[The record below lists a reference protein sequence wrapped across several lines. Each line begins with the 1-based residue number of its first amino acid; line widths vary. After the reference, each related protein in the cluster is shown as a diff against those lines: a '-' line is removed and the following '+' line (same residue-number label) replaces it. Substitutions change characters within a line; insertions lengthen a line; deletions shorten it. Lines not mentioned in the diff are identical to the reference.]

1 LQQLKQDMAVGTDGM
16 LVNEIKFFNSSSI
29 LKKFLIFNLI
39 IFLVLG
45 IFTYLYLSAIK
56 PSLVKNR
63 SDEHERIINN
73 TTDHIKRLNI
83 KFTKENAT
91 EFLLSTRFLF
101 QNLDRVQL
109 YDLNS
114 NLLADT
120 DTLDLAQDIF
130 VRSKNIQETSIDKSD
145 ENINIKESSKTTQST
160 TFNTE
165 SYVREYS
172 EQENINNK
180 LVINELISNNF
191 YVMTINAVRVDGKN
205 KGYIIVSE
213 IANDIL
219 VAVDERKNFI
229 LRTVL
234 SVALVILIFS
244 VFLNKYILKPI
255 RSLVLYTQAIKEKDV
270 KIDKHEKYL
279 LRKDEVGQLSRS
291 LNEMTED
298 LYKRINAAETFSS
311 DLAHEIR
318 NPLTS
323 LKGASEVLENTL
335 DNEKRKK
342 LIKVISHD
350 VERIERLIT
359 DYSQMLKDEASLSRA
374 KMIKI
379 DLSNVV
385 DSVVEDFNSNL
396 LNSNKNIKININNS
410 NLNSSKLNILGVESK
425 LEQVV
430 ANLLDN
436 AVSFSPP
443 NSKISVACD
452 IKKKDAQ
459 LVIKDEGPGF
469 SKKNIGKVFNR
480 FYSNRPE
487 KFGEHSGLG
496 LNIVKNIVELHGG
509 SIIVSNQTSNKKGA
523 RIEVLL
529 PIYK

>member
-1 LQQLKQDMAVGTDGM
+1 MKS
-16 LVNEIKFFNSSSI
+16 NFFSSSSI
-29 LKKFLIFNLI
+29 LRKFLVFNLLV
-39 IFLVLG
+39 FLILG
-45 IFTYLYLSAIK
+45 IFTFLYLNAIK
-56 PSLVKNR
+56 PNLVKNR
-63 SDEHERIINN
+63 SEHHSRIISN
-73 TTDHIKRLNI
+73 TSEHISRLNI
-83 KFTKENAT
+83 KFTKESVT

-109 YDLNS
+109 YDLDS

-120 DTLDLAQDIF
+120 DTLDLVQDIF
-130 VRSKNIQETSIDKSD
+130 VRNEDVQETSIDKSD
-145 ENINIKESSKTTQST
+145 EELNVKENLDISKGT

-172 EQENINNK
+172 EQKDTNEK
-180 LVINELISNNF
+180 LVITETINNNF
-191 YVMTINAVRVDGKN
+191 YVITINTVKLEGKSQ
-205 KGYIIVSE
+205 GYIVVSE

-229 LRTVL
+229 LRTVF
-234 SVALVILIFS
+234 SVAVVILIFS

-255 RSLVLYTQAIKEKDV
+255 RSLVLYTKAIKEKDV
-270 KIDKHEKYL
+270 KIGKHEKYL
-279 LRKDEVGQLSRS
+279 LRKDEVGLLSRS

-298 LYKRINAAETFSS
+298 LYKRIGIAESFSS

-323 LKGASEVLENTL
+323 LKGASEVLENTTES
-335 DNEKRKK
+335 EKRKK

-374 KMIKI
+374 KMTKI
-379 DLSNVV
+379 NLSDVIN
-385 DSVVEDFNSNL
+385 SVVEDFNSDL
-396 LNSNKNIKININNS
+396 SNSKKNIKININNS
-410 NLNSSKLNILGVESK
+410 KLNGSTLNVLGVESK
-425 LEQVV
+425 LEQIL

-436 AVSFSPP
+436 AVSFSPA
-443 NSKISVACD
+443 NSKISVVCN
-452 IKKKDAQ
+452 IKNKNAQ
-459 LVIKDEGPGF
+459 LIVEDEGPGF
-469 SKKNIGKVFNR
+469 NEKNIDKIFNR

-496 LNIVKNIVELHGG
+496 LNIVKNIIELHGG
-509 SIIVSNQTSNKKGA
+509 SILATNQSGNKKGA

-529 PIYK
+529 PIYQ

>member
-1 LQQLKQDMAVGTDGM
+1 MKS
-16 LVNEIKFFNSSSI
+16 NFFSSSSI

-39 IFLVLG
+39 VFLFLG
-45 IFTYLYLSAIK
+45 IFTYLYLDAIK
-56 PSLVKNR
+56 PNLVKNR
-63 SDEHERIINN
+63 SIQHTKIINN
-73 TTDHIKRLNI
+73 TSGHIDRLNI
-83 KFTKENAT
+83 QFTKESAT
-91 EFLLSTRFLF
+91 KFLLDARFLF

-120 DTLDLAQDIF
+120 DTLDLVQDIF
-130 VRSKNIQETSIDKSD
+130 IKNQEVQETSINKSEED
-145 ENINIKESSKTTQST
+145 LNIAKSLENSETT
-160 TFNTE
+160 TFNTKN
-165 SYVREYS
+165 YVEKYS
-172 EQENINNK
+172 KKNNDTE
-180 LVINELISNNF
+180 LVISETINNNF
-191 YVMTINAVRVDGKN
+191 YVMTINSVKYEEGN

-219 VAVDERKNFI
+219 VAVEERKNFI
-229 LRTVL
+229 LRTVF

-255 RSLVLYTQAIKEKDV
+255 RALVLYTKAIKEKDE

-291 LNEMTED
+291 LNEMTAD
-298 LYKRINAAETFSS
+298 LYKRIDIAETFSS

-323 LKGASEVLENTL
+323 LKGASEVLENTS

-374 KMIKI
+374 KMTKI
-379 DLSNVV
+379 NLSNVIN
-385 DSVVEDFNSNL
+385 SVVEDFNSDL
-396 LNSNKNIKININNS
+396 LNSNQNIKIDVNNS
-410 NLNSSKLNILGVESK
+410 NLNGSKLNVLGVEGK
-425 LEQVV
+425 LEQIV

-443 NSKISVACD
+443 NGKISVKCN
-452 IKKKDAQ
+452 IKEQDAQ
-459 LVIKDEGPGF
+459 LIIEDEGPGF
-469 SKKNIGKVFNR
+469 NETSIDKVFNR

-509 SIIVSNQTSNKKGA
+509 SIKASNQNGSTKGA

>member
-1 LQQLKQDMAVGTDGM
+1 MQS
-16 LVNEIKFFNSSSI
+16 NFFISSSI
-29 LKKFLIFNLI
+29 LRKFLIFNLV
-39 IFLVLG
+39 IFLFLG
-45 IFTYLYLSAIK
+45 IFTFLYLKAIK
-56 PSLVKNR
+56 PNLVQNI
-63 SDEHERIINN
+63 SEQHARIIDN
-73 TTDHIKRLNI
+73 TSDHINRLDI
-83 KFTKENAT
+83 EFTKESVT
-91 EFLLSTRFLF
+91 EFLLATRFLF

-109 YDLNS
+109 YDLNL

-130 VRSKNIQETSIDKSD
+130 TRSESVQETSIDKSD
-145 ENINIKESSKTTQST
+145 EKLNVSENFSKIKTT

-165 SYVREYS
+165 NLLKNYS
-172 EQENINNK
+172 RKKNINSK
-180 LVINELISNNF
+180 LIIGETINNNF
-191 YVMTINAVRVDGKN
+191 YVITINSVNVEGKN
-205 KGYIIVSE
+205 KGYIVVSE

-219 VAVDERKNFI
+219 VAVEERKNFI
-229 LRTVL
+229 LRSVFF
-234 SVALVILIFS
+234 VALVILIFS

-255 RSLVLYTQAIKEKDV
+255 RSLVLYTKAIKEKDI
-270 KIDKHEKYL
+270 KIGKHEKYL

-298 LYKRINAAETFSS
+298 LYKRINIAETFSS

-323 LKGASEVLENTL
+323 LKGASEVLNDTT

-374 KMIKI
+374 KMKKI
-379 DLSNVV
+379 DFSNVV
-385 DSVVEDFNSNL
+385 DSVVEDFNSDL
-396 LNSNKNIKININNS
+396 QNSNKKIKININNS
-410 NLNSSKLNILGVESK
+410 NLNGSSLNVLGVESK
-425 LEQVV
+425 LEQII

-436 AVSFSPP
+436 AVSFSPS
-443 NSKISVACD
+443 NSEIMVRCG
-452 IKKKDAQ
+452 IKKENAQ
-459 LVIKDEGPGF
+459 LIIEDQGPGF
-469 SKKNIGKVFNR
+469 NEKNIDKVFNR

-487 KFGEHSGLG
+487 NFGEHSGLG
-496 LNIVKNIVELHGG
+496 LNIVKNIIELHGG
-509 SIIVSNQTSNKKGA
+509 SIIASNQPESKRGA

>member
-1 LQQLKQDMAVGTDGM
+1 MKS
-16 LVNEIKFFNSSSI
+16 NFFSSSSI
-29 LKKFLIFNLI
+29 LKKFLVFNLI
-39 IFLVLG
+39 VFLVLG
-45 IFTYLYLSAIK
+45 AFTYLYLNAIK
-56 PSLVKNR
+56 PNLIKNR
-63 SDEHERIINN
+63 SNQHLKIIDN
-73 TTDHIKRLNI
+73 TSDHIDRLNI
-83 KFTKENAT
+83 EFTKESAT
-91 EFLLSTRFLF
+91 KFLLDARFLF

-130 VRSKNIQETSIDKSD
+130 VISQDVQETSIDKSD
-145 ENINIKESSKTTQST
+145 ENINISESPKTTQTT
-160 TFNTE
+160 TFNTG
-165 SYVREYS
+165 SYVKEYAG
-172 EQENINNK
+172 QKNINDK
-180 LVINELISNNF
+180 LVISEAINNNF
-191 YVMTINAVRVDGKN
+191 YVMTINSVKLDGKN

-229 LRTVL
+229 LRTVF

-255 RSLVLYTQAIKEKDV
+255 KSLVLYTKAIKEKDV
-270 KIDKHEKYL
+270 KIDKHEKYF

-298 LYKRINAAETFSS
+298 LYKRIDIAETFSS

-323 LKGASEVLENTL
+323 LKSASEVLENTS

-374 KMIKI
+374 KMTKI
-379 DLSNVV
+379 NLSNVI
-385 DSVVEDFNSNL
+385 DSVVEDFNSDL

-410 NLNSSKLNILGVESK
+410 NLNGSKLNVLGVESK
-425 LEQVV
+425 LEQIV

-436 AVSFSPP
+436 AVSFSPSK
-443 NSKISVACD
+443 SKISVVCD

-459 LVIKDEGPGF
+459 LIIIDEGPGF
-469 SKKNIGKVFNR
+469 NEKNIDKVFNR

-496 LNIVKNIVELHGG
+496 LNIVKNIIELHGG
-509 SIIVSNQTSNKKGA
+509 SILASNQPGNKKGA

>member
-1 LQQLKQDMAVGTDGM
+1 MKS
-16 LVNEIKFFNSSSI
+16 NFFSSSSI
-29 LKKFLIFNLI
+29 LRKFLVFNLI
-39 IFLVLG
+39 VFLVLG
-45 IFTYLYLSAIK
+45 VFTYLYLSAIK
-56 PSLVKNR
+56 PNLVKNR
-63 SDEHERIINN
+63 SDHHTKIIDN
-73 TTDHIKRLNI
+73 TVDHIQRLNI
-83 KFTKENAT
+83 EFTKEKTT

-120 DTLDLAQDIF
+120 DILDLAEDIF
-130 VRSKNIQETSIDKSD
+130 VINQDVQETQIDKPD
-145 ENINIKESSKTTQST
+145 EKIKADKNQKTVST
-160 TFNTE
+160 TTFDTE
-165 SYVREYS
+165 NYVRKYS
-172 EQENINNK
+172 EQKNFDNK
-180 LVINELISNNF
+180 LVIEETINNSF
-191 YVMTINAVRVDGKN
+191 YVMTINTVKLDGEN

-219 VAVDERKNFI
+219 IAVDERKNFI
-229 LRTVL
+229 LRTVF
-234 SVALVILIFS
+234 SVAIVIFIFS

-255 RSLVLYTQAIKEKDV
+255 RALVLYTKAIREKDE
-270 KIDKHEKYL
+270 KIGKHEKYL
-279 LRKDEVGQLSRS
+279 LRKDEVGLLSRS

-298 LYKRINAAETFSS
+298 FYKRIDIAETFSS

-323 LKGASEVLENTL
+323 LKGASEVLENTI

-359 DYSQMLKDEASLSRA
+359 DYSQMLKDEATISRA
-374 KMIKI
+374 KMVKI

-385 DSVVEDFNSNL
+385 SSVVEDFNSNL
-396 LNSNKNIKININNS
+396 SNSNKNIKIKINHS
-410 NLNSSKLNILGVESK
+410 NLNGSKLIVLGVESK
-425 LEQVV
+425 LEQIV

-436 AVSFSPP
+436 AVSFSPS
-443 NSKISVACD
+443 NSKISVMCGV
-452 IKKKDAQ
+452 KKNEAQ
-459 LVIKDEGPGF
+459 LIIEDEGPGF
-469 SKKNIGKVFNR
+469 NEKNIDKIFNR

-496 LNIVKNIVELHGG
+496 LNIVKNIVELHKG
-509 SIIVSNQTSNKKGA
+509 SILASNQFGNKKGA

>member
-1 LQQLKQDMAVGTDGM
+1 MNL
-16 LVNEIKFFNSSSI
+16 NFFSSSSI

-39 IFLVLG
+39 VFLVLG
-45 IFTYLYLSAIK
+45 VFTFLYLNAIK
-56 PSLVKNR
+56 PNLVKNR
-63 SDEHERIINN
+63 SNKHSKIINN
-73 TTDHIKRLNI
+73 TSDHISRLNVE
-83 KFTKENAT
+83 FTKESAI

-120 DTLDLAQDIF
+120 DTLDLDQDAF
-130 VRSKNIQETSIDKSD
+130 VKSLEVQETSIDKLD
-145 ENINIKESSKTTQST
+145 ESLNTNENLDETQTT

-165 SYVREYS
+165 NYVKKYS
-172 EQENINNK
+172 KQKNVNDK
-180 LVINELISNNF
+180 LIINETINNNF
-191 YVMTINAVRVDGKN
+191 YVITINSVSIDGTS
-205 KGYIIVSE
+205 KGYIVVSE

-219 VAVDERKNFI
+219 IAVDERKNFI
-229 LRTVL
+229 LRTVF
-234 SVALVILIFS
+234 SIALVIFIFS

-255 RSLVLYTQAIKEKDV
+255 RSLVLYTKAIKEKDV
-270 KIDKHEKYL
+270 KIGKHEKYL

-298 LYKRINAAETFSS
+298 LYKRIDIAETFSS

-323 LKGASEVLENTL
+323 LKGASEVLDNTS
-335 DNEKRKK
+335 DSHKRKK
-342 LIKVISHD
+342 LIQVISHD

-379 DLSNVV
+379 NLTNVV
-385 DSVVEDFNSNL
+385 NSVVEDFNSDL
-396 LNSNKNIKININNS
+396 VNSNKNIKISVNHL
-410 NLNSSKLNILGVESK
+410 NLNGSKLNVLGVESK
-425 LEQVV
+425 LEQII

-436 AVSFSPP
+436 AVSFSPF
-443 NSKISVACD
+443 NSQISVKCS
-452 IKKKDAQ
+452 IKKKEAQ
-459 LVIKDEGPGF
+459 LVIEDEGPGF
-469 SKKNIGKVFNR
+469 NEKNIDKIFNR

-487 KFGEHSGLG
+487 NFGEHSGLG
-496 LNIVKNIVELHGG
+496 LNIVKNIIELHGG
-509 SIIVSNQTSNKKGA
+509 SISASNQSGSKKGA